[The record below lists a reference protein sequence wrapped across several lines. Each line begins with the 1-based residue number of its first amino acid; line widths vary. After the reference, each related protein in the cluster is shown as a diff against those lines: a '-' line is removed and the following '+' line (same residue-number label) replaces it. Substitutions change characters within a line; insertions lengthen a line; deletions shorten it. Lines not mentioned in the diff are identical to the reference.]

1 MKLELAVVTFAFACL
16 VAATVAAL
24 FIQAGL
30 ASITG
35 SLP

>member
-24 FIQAGL
+24 VIQAGL
-30 ASITG
+30 VSLTG
-35 SLP
+35 AL